1 MQIEFRKPTLA
12 DVDLYFKWT
21 NDEVVRQNSYDQE
34 PIPYNDHVEWFKQKL
49 NSANCFFYLFTLHN
63 EAIGQ
68 VRIEIKA
75 EETII
80 GISIDTHHRGKGLGA
95 SMIEMA
101 CADHFKRAHT
111 HQINAY
117 IKESNESSI
126 RIFKKAG
133 FKNEEHVMVKGIKSF
148 KLSKVRR
155 HGF

>member
-34 PIPYNDHVEWFKQKL
+34 PIPYKDHVEWFKQKL
-49 NSANCFFYLFTLHN
+49 TSPNCFFYLFTLQN
-63 EAIGQ
+63 DPVGQ
-68 VRIEIKA
+68 VRIEIKL

-95 SMIEMA
+95 RMIEMA

-111 HQINAY
+111 QQIYAY
-117 IKESNESSI
+117 IKESNQGSI
-126 RIFKKAG
+126 VIFKKAG
-133 FKNEEHVMVKGIKSF
+133 FKNEEHVMVKGIKSV
-148 KLSKVRR
+148 KLCKAKR